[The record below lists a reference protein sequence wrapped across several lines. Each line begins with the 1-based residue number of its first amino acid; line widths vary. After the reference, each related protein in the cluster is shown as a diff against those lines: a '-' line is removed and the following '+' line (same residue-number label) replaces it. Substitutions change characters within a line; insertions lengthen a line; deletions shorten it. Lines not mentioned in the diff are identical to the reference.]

1 MRTHALLVASFLLFG
16 CGGGGNDVHTSAGA
30 TKGVS
35 ICGSSQLKGKRIGR
49 VRSSSNGACGFNDA
63 VEVYSVAGV
72 AVVGKPQMRCETAK
86 SFETWTRKSAIPAVR
101 RQTGERLTSM
111 TVWVGYAC
119 RNRSSGGRLSE
130 HAKGNAIDI
139 SAFGTSKGKTFT
151 VAKDWRKGAYGRAML
166 QMKKGACGPFGVVLH
181 PDNDRHHWN
190 HFHFDTS
197 NRSGRYIYCKQ
208 NP

>member
-1 MRTHALLVASFLLFG
+1 MRRLSILLSLSLALAGCNGDDGDVASSGL
-16 CGGGGNDVHTSAGA
+16 AK
-30 TKGVS
+30 KGVS
-35 ICGSSQLKGKRIGR
+35 ICGSSQLKGKRIPR
-49 VRSSSNGACGFNDA
+49 VRSSSNPSCGFGDA

-72 AVVGKPQMRCETAK
+72 AVIGSPQMRCDTAK
-86 SFETWTRKSAIPAVR
+86 AFETWTRKSAIPAVR
-101 RQTGERLTSM
+101 QATGERLTSM

-119 RNRSSGGRLSE
+119 RSRSSGRKLSE

-139 SAFGTSKGKTFT
+139 SAFTTNRGSFT
-151 VAKDWRKGAYGRAML
+151 VAKNWRKGAYGRAML
-166 QMKKGACGPFGVVLH
+166 KMKSGACGPFGVVLH

-197 NRSGRYIYCKQ
+197 NRSGRYIYCRE